1 MNHSKFILNEA
12 PHEKMFFIV
21 DSRVRR
27 DDPIFIEMGRYSKD
41 VCFALAVYASSEA
54 GVFS

>member
-12 PHEKMFFIV
+12 PREKMFFIV